1 VRCWLKHGK
10 LVQLN
15 EMSAKTNNSSD
26 IRAKKW
32 AARLM
37 KSVNAVL
44 KKYPHADP
52 DNVRHTLILLEKPP
66 LERLGRSLLRG
77 RAITQRK

>member
-1 VRCWLKHGK
+1 
-10 LVQLN
+10 
-15 EMSAKTNNSSD
+15 MSKPANNSSD
-26 IRAKKW
+26 VRAQKW

-52 DNVRHTLILLEKPP
+52 DNVRHILILLEKPP
-66 LERLGRSLLRG
+66 LERLGIALLRNG
-77 RAITQRK
+77 SRTR